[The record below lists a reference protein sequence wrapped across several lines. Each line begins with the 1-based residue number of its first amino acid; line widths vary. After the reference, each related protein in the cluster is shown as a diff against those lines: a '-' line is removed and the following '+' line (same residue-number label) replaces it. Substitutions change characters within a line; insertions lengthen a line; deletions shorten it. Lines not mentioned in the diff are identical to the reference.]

1 MPITDYISALICDIF
16 LTPACSKMGTAMILS
31 SWSTTNIEDVA
42 KASGTGLRWFQLYV
56 YRNKSFTRELISRAE
71 RAGYRA
77 IVLTVD
83 TPILGRR
90 LADTRNRF
98 SLPDHLSLANFTH
111 ETEGSALIVKEHSS
125 GLQQYTAKLIDPSL
139 TWETVDWLCDIT
151 KLPVLLKGIL
161 TAEDALEAVK
171 HDIKGIIVSNHGGR
185 QLDGVPATVG
195 GLCCIS
201 CLWLT
206 VAPSPHRLM
215 FCLRWCVL

>member
-1 MPITDYISALICDIF
+1 MCNIF
-16 LTPACSKMGTAMILS
+16 LTPACSKMATGMIVS

-42 KASGTGLRWFQLYV
+42 KANGTGLRWFQLYV
-56 YRNKSFTRELISRAE
+56 YKDKVLTRELISRAE
-71 RAGYRA
+71 RAGYKA

-90 LADTRNRF
+90 LADTRNCF
-98 SLPDHLSLANFTH
+98 SLPNHLSLANFTGK
-111 ETEGSALIVKEHSS
+111 TEGSALIVKEHSS

-161 TAEDALEAVK
+161 IAEDALEAVK
-171 HDIKGIIVSNHGGR
+171 HNIKGIIVSNHGGR

-195 GLCCIS
+195 GPCCIFCS
-201 CLWLT
+201 WFT
-206 VAPSPHRLM
+206 VALSPHRLM
-215 FCLRWCVL
+215 FYLRWCKL

>member
-1 MPITDYISALICDIF
+1 MCNIF
-16 LTPACSKMGTAMILS
+16 LTLACSKMATCMIVS

-56 YRNKSFTRELISRAE
+56 YKDKVLTRELVSRAE
-71 RAGYRA
+71 RVGYKA

-98 SLPDHLSLANFTH
+98 SLPSHLSLANFTGK
-111 ETEGSALIVKEHSS
+111 TEGSALIVKEHSS

-171 HDIKGIIVSNHGGR
+171 HNIKGIIVSNHGGR

-195 GLCCIS
+195 SLCCIFCS
-201 CLWLT
+201 RLT
-206 VAPSPHRLM
+206 VALSPHRLM
-215 FCLRWCVL
+215 FYLRWCEL